1 MYDWMLLGVVS
12 GYAIVIV
19 NSTEVLCE
27 YILSIYIGVFFM
39 HVIFPVASDND
50 ESFTWK
56 TDVSMDSDN
65 NWYSK
70 EILTGTHF

>member
-1 MYDWMLLGVVS
+1 
-12 GYAIVIV
+12 
-19 NSTEVLCE
+19 
-27 YILSIYIGVFFM
+27 M
-39 HVIFPVASDND
+39 HVIFPVTSDND